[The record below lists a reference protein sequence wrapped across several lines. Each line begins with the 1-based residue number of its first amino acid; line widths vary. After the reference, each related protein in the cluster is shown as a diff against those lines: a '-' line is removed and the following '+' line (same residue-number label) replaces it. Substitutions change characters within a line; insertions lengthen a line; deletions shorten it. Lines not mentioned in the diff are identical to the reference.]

1 MEFLGALPILILIA
15 GFWICVFLLKRS
27 IRGVFA
33 QRTSAGERVTKTTL
47 AKTGLGNLPLDV
59 SLIARIGSK
68 AAPRADSN
76 GLILRPTV
84 GLRLM
89 STGLTLFLF
98 WMAWFNP
105 GAYLPDN
112 VLILIPVTLAALYGF
127 ANTNLSFLR
136 YNLDGFEVMDSW
148 FRRRRIAWSDVQ
160 DIQDDGHYMYIFR
173 LRSGSKVKALKYL
186 GGMPEFLNHAFVEI
200 DSNNLG
206 LRNA

>member
-1 MEFLGALPILILIA
+1 M
-15 GFWICVFLLKRS
+15 KRS

-33 QRTSAGERVTKTTL
+33 QKTSTGARVTETTL

-59 SLIARIGSK
+59 SLIARIGSN
-68 AAPRADSN
+68 AAPRAVSN

-89 STGLTLFLF
+89 SAALTLFLF

-136 YNLDGFEVMDSW
+136 YNLDGFEVMDSL
-148 FRRRRIAWSDVQ
+148 FRRRRIAWSDVK
-160 DIQDDGHYMYIFR
+160 DIQDDGHYMYVFR

-206 LRNA
+206 PRNG